1 MSPELM
7 TAASPLADSPFSPQ
21 PDVVGGYRLPTDG
34 MPGRLLVVDDEPNIT
49 QALGRFLRSCG
60 YEVET
65 AASAPEALAALGRDK
80 FVLMV
85 CDVRMPGLSGVEMI
99 PRALR
104 LDPDLAVLML
114 SGVNDAPTATGALA
128 TGALDYLLKPVELGD
143 LRQAIERA
151 LHRRGLE
158 IDRRGIERVI
168 RQEIATQTE
177 ELEREKLALR
187 DLSISTIE
195 TLINA
200 MEAKDVYLRGHSQ
213 RVAELSASIAAQL
226 RLDEDTVELV
236 RIAARVHDVGKI
248 GIRESVLNKP
258 GPLTPEEFE
267 HVKQHVRVGV
277 DILGPLKHLG
287 GALPF
292 VEDHHEHWDGGGYP
306 NGKKGSEISIGGR
319 ILAAADAFDALT
331 SRRAYRQPRN
341 PRATIEYLAANGVGL
356 LDPEVYEAMSSVI
369 LRQKSLVFSFIE
381 E

>member
-1 MSPELM
+1 MSLEL
-7 TAASPLADSPFSPQ
+7 TATPILPANSPQ
-21 PDVVGGYRLPTDG
+21 PDVAAAYRLSGDVG
-34 MPGRLLVVDDEPNIT
+34 AGRLLVVDDEAQIT
-49 QALGRFLRSCG
+49 QALSRFLSSCG

-65 AASAPEALAALGRDK
+65 AASGPEALAALGRDK

-85 CDVRMPGLSGVEMI
+85 CDVRMPGLSGVEII

-128 TGALDYLLKPVELGD
+128 TGALDYLLKPVELGH
-143 LRQAIERA
+143 LRKAIERA

-168 RQEIATQTE
+168 RQEVATQTE

-187 DLSISTIE
+187 DLSVSTVE

-236 RIAARVHDVGKI
+236 RMAARVHDVGKI

-267 HVKQHVRVGV
+267 HVKEHVRVGV

-287 GALPF
+287 AALPY

-306 NGKKGSEISIGGR
+306 NGKKGAEISIGGR

-341 PRATIEYLAANGVGL
+341 ARSTIEYLAANGVGL
-356 LDPEVYEAMSSVI
+356 LDPEVYEAMATVI